1 MYLLFIFIF
10 GCWVF
15 VAACGLSLVAERGH
29 SPDAVRRLLI
39 VVASLISSTGPRM
52 HGLGCLH
59 GMWDLPGSEIE
70 PMSPTLQGGFL
81 TTGPPG
87 SPVVAVLTSHNK

>member
-15 VAACGLSLVAERGH
+15 VAVCGLSLVVERGGR
-29 SPDAVRRLLI
+29 SPDAVRGLPA
-39 VVASLISSTGPRM
+39 VVASLFRSTGPRM
-52 HGLGCLH
+52 RGLSCLH

-70 PMSPTLQGGFL
+70 PVSLTLQGGFL

-87 SPVVAVLTSHNK
+87 KSRGRSFNQP